1 MAQNLEELLSE
12 LTSGDEARAEAAAK
26 RLAALQSEQGEALL
40 EALSALLASP
50 DVETRWWAVRA
61 LSELDD
67 GRVPSLLTQAL
78 NDADPEV
85 RRCAAL
91 GLRSHPDPQAIPRLV
106 EMLNDADG
114 LTARLAGDAL
124 AAIGGEAV
132 PALLDALQNGRH
144 AARLAA
150 ARALATLRD
159 KRAIPALFNALDE
172 DSALLEYW
180 AGEGL
185 ERMGVGMAFFTPE

>member
-12 LTSGDEARAEAAAK
+12 LTSGDEARAEAAVK
-26 RLAALQSEQGEALL
+26 RLTELQSEQGEALL

-50 DVETRWWAVRA
+50 DVESRWWAVRA

-67 GRVPSLLTQAL
+67 GRVPLLLTQAL

-132 PALLDALQNGRH
+132 PALLDVLQNGRH

-159 KRAIPALFNALDE
+159 QRAIPALFNALDE